1 MLLAGLPVKKY
12 SVDFL
17 VWGSPTS
24 AASALIS
31 TSAAYR
37 VALRPEQC
45 SVSTVSTE
53 QPPLTVCRAQLT
65 QVTLAAGAVAVETL
79 STVHQN
85 NPSAVHCSVQWT
97 FYASAG
103 TRV

>member
-1 MLLAGLPVKKY
+1 MPLVCLPVKKY

-37 VALRPEQC
+37 VALRPEHT
-45 SVSTVSTE
+45 VSTVSTVSSE
-53 QPPLTVCRAQLT
+53 Q
-65 QVTLAAGAVAVETL
+65 
-79 STVHQN
+79 
-85 NPSAVHCSVQWT
+85 
-97 FYASAG
+97 
-103 TRV
+103 

>member
-37 VALRPEQC
+37 VALRPE
-45 SVSTVSTE
+45 
-53 QPPLTVCRAQLT
+53 
-65 QVTLAAGAVAVETL
+65 
-79 STVHQN
+79 
-85 NPSAVHCSVQWT
+85 HCEHCEHCEH
-97 FYASAG
+97 
-103 TRV
+103 